1 MSEPILTDAE
11 GRPIPG
17 RPPPL
22 KPGATYK
29 EWLVWVR
36 AERAWK
42 DRVTDV
48 ANGAFTQGFNDS
60 LKDTDR

>member
-17 RPPPL
+17 RPEPL
-22 KPGATYK
+22 KPGASFK
-29 EWLVWVR
+29 EWRDWVR

-42 DRVTDV
+42 DRATDT
-48 ANGAFTQGFNDS
+48 ANRAFTEGFREG
-60 LKDTDR
+60 LKK